1 MATIYKVARKGQH
14 IGEFEPWE
22 LKVALETGKLEW
34 TDDFWTSGMAKWA
47 KLESIRDQILAA
59 QKPAQAS
66 PPSTPPPALPPPSSG
81 PQLPAGPKE
90 EPDSRAGSQAVGTIV
105 FMIGG
110 LVLINGL
117 TGNPDG
123 SAIRQAVLAQHMT
136 NGILL
141 MILGVLIAK
150 R

>member
-1 MATIYKVARKGQH
+1 MASIHKVARSGKHLGD
-14 IGEFEPWE
+14 FELWE
-22 LKVALETGKLEW
+22 LRPALEAGKLLW
-34 TDDFWTSGMAKWA
+34 TDHYWTTGMPKWE
-47 KLESIRDQILAA
+47 KLETIRTLVMAA
-59 QKPAQAS
+59 KKPA
-66 PPSTPPPALPPPSSG
+66 PTPEPTTPPPSPPPSAQ
-81 PQLPAGPKE
+81 PPMPAGPKE
-90 EPDSRAGSQAVGTIV
+90 EPDSRAGSQAVGTLV
-105 FMIGG
+105 FLTGG

-117 TGNPDG
+117 TGDPDG

>member
-1 MATIYKVARKGQH
+1 MITYKIARSGKHLGD
-14 IGEFEPWE
+14 FELWE
-22 LKVALETGKLEW
+22 LKPALEAGKLLW
-34 TDDFWTSGMAKWA
+34 TDHYWTTGMSKWE
-47 KLESIRDQILAA
+47 KLETIRTPIITAK
-59 QKPAQAS
+59 KPA
-66 PPSTPPPALPPPSSG
+66 PTPDPITPPPTPPPSAQ
-81 PQLPAGPKE
+81 PPMPTGPKE

>member
-1 MATIYKVARKGQH
+1 MTFKIARSGKH
-14 IGEFEPWE
+14 IGDFELWE
-22 LKVALETGKLEW
+22 LRPALEAGKLLW
-34 TDDFWTSGMAKWA
+34 TDHYWTTGMPKWE
-47 KLESIRDQILAA
+47 KLETIRTLVMAA
-59 QKPAQAS
+59 KKPA
-66 PPSTPPPALPPPSSG
+66 PTTEPTTPPPSPPPSAQ
-81 PQLPAGPKE
+81 PPMPAGPKE

>member
-1 MATIYKVARKGQH
+1 MASIHKVARSGKHLGD
-14 IGEFEPWE
+14 FELWE
-22 LKVALETGKLEW
+22 LRPSLEAGKLLWTDHYWTTGMPKWEKLETIRTLV
-34 TDDFWTSGMAKWA
+34 MAA
-47 KLESIRDQILAA
+47 K
-59 QKPAQAS
+59 KPA
-66 PPSTPPPALPPPSSG
+66 PTPEPTTPPPSPPPSAQ
-81 PQLPAGPKE
+81 PPMPAGPKE

-123 SAIRQAVLAQHMT
+123 SAIRQAVIAQHMT